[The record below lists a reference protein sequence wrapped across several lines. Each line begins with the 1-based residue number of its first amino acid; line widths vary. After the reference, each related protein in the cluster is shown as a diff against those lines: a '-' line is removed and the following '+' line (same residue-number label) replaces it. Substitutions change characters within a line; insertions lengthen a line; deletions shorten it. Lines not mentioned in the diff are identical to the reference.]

1 MVDRDVATAKIS
13 TLERCLSRIQTALS
27 QAGLSDLDRD
37 DITALNL
44 VRAIQAAMDL
54 ATHIISTEGYGVPST
69 AAESFRLL
77 GERGT
82 ISKSLAERLVKMVGF
97 RNISIHDYRKVDPAI
112 VETILTQRLGDL
124 REFAA
129 CVIETFGLAQGAD

>member
-1 MVDRDVATAKIS
+1 
-13 TLERCLSRIQTALS
+13 
-27 QAGLSDLDRD
+27 
-37 DITALNL
+37 
-44 VRAIQAAMDL
+44 MDL

-112 VETILTQRLGDL
+112 VQSIITGRLGDL
-124 REFAA
+124 REFVAH
-129 CVIETFGLAQGAD
+129 VIDAFGLSPYAG